1 MDTLG
6 IAELAERTGFSRPT
20 LRYYEEIGLL
30 DAPQRT
36 ETGYR
41 VYDRGVEARLQFI
54 RRAKRLGLSLEE
66 IRSLVA
72 VWAGGECAVTRRQLR
87 QLVQV
92 NIAAVREQVEDLA
105 TFLRQLE
112 GVHDRLDELLTT
124 GQSATGCECALGAVH
139 NGLFL
144 GGGGPE
150 RGVDGRLRPPHPRAP
165 GPRTAGHDAHGVP
178 ARPGANHVAVA
189 ERTPPFGC
197 GLGWPPSRPLPH
209 PSRPLPHPSRPTSR
223 SYAGNGRLLPS
234 DSASTDTRQSPRR
247 RPRIG
252 VSTRQDGHP

>member
-87 QLVQV
+87 QLVEV
-92 NIAAVREQVEDLA
+92 KIAAVREQVEDSA

-124 GQSATGCECALGAVH
+124 GQSATGCECAPELPHVSAGAAAAGGA
-139 NGLFL
+139 GLRVRDPRPV
-144 GGGGPE
+144 GGPC
-150 RGVDGRLRPPHPRAP
+150 
-165 GPRTAGHDAHGVP
+165 RTADRAP
-178 ARPGANHVAVA
+178 ARPL
-189 ERTPPFGC
+189 R
-197 GLGWPPSRPLPH
+197 
-209 PSRPLPHPSRPTSR
+209 
-223 SYAGNGRLLPS
+223 
-234 DSASTDTRQSPRR
+234 
-247 RPRIG
+247 
-252 VSTRQDGHP
+252 

>member
-87 QLVQV
+87 QLVEV
-92 NIAAVREQVEDLA
+92 KIAAVREQVEDSA

-124 GQSATGCECALGAVH
+124 GQSATGCECA
-139 NGLFL
+139 
-144 GGGGPE
+144 PE
-150 RGVDGRLRPPHPRAP
+150 
-165 GPRTAGHDAHGVP
+165 
-178 ARPGANHVAVA
+178 
-189 ERTPPFGC
+189 
-197 GLGWPPSRPLPH
+197 LPH
-209 PSRPLPHPSRPTSR
+209 VS
-223 SYAGNGRLLPS
+223 AGAAAAGGAGLRVRDPP
-234 DSASTDTRQSPRR
+234 PRR
-247 RPRIG
+247 RSLLHSGPRARAAPEVTPNG
-252 VSTRQDGHP
+252 RTR